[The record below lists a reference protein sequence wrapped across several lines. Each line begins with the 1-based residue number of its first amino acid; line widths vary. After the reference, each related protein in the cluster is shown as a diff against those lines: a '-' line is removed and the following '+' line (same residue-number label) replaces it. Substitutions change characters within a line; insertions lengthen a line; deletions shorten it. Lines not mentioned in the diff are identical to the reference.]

1 MFLFVVYQDIQ
12 TDSPFHLLRLKVD
25 VEKDKLMVLL
35 QDCQAELIRENRHLP
50 SMGSERLVK
59 EHRVNMEWGLH
70 LLRAHYNYNYFRIV
84 NACDPW

>member
-1 MFLFVVYQDIQ
+1 MRWMFLFVIYQDIQ

-35 QDCQAELIRENRHLP
+35 QDCQTELVRENRHLP

-59 EHRVNMEWGLH
+59 DHRVSIKWGLN
-70 LLRAHYNYNYFRIV
+70 LLHARSK
-84 NACDPW
+84 